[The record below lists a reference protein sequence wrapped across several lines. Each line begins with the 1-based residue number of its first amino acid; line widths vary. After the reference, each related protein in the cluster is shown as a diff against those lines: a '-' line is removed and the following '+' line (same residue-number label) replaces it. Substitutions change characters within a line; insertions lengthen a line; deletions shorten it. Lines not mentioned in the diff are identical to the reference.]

1 LQDFSGF
8 RLLVLLPRERVMWP
22 APGQYDK
29 PEPKKH
35 PLLGAPLDPLP
46 GLQVRC
52 VVIVS
57 CTAVI
62 VVLLVSAQVSSYA
75 AGGIFVHGTLPP
87 PEPPPAHLATL
98 QSDKLPMIKVLPHC
112 CMVSWSKS

>member
-46 GLQVRC
+46 GLQVHE
-52 VVIVS
+52 
-57 CTAVI
+57 ANA
-62 VVLLVSAQVSSYA
+62 L
-75 AGGIFVHGTLPP
+75 F
-87 PEPPPAHLATL
+87 
-98 QSDKLPMIKVLPHC
+98 D
-112 CMVSWSKS
+112 

>member
-29 PEPKKH
+29 PERKKH

-46 GLQVRC
+46 GLQVREAYAIFIRFYDHSHC
-52 VVIVS
+52 YS
-57 CTAVI
+57 C
-62 VVLLVSAQVSSYA
+62 
-75 AGGIFVHGTLPP
+75 
-87 PEPPPAHLATL
+87 
-98 QSDKLPMIKVLPHC
+98 
-112 CMVSWSKS
+112 

>member
-1 LQDFSGF
+1 MCLSDVACLLCLCLSECGLQDFSGF

-46 GLQVRC
+46 GLQVRR
-52 VVIVS
+52 
-57 CTAVI
+57 
-62 VVLLVSAQVSSYA
+62 A
-75 AGGIFVHGTLPP
+75 AFL
-87 PEPPPAHLATL
+87 
-98 QSDKLPMIKVLPHC
+98 
-112 CMVSWSKS
+112 

>member
-1 LQDFSGF
+1 MLLRASITCRPVSLCLQDFSGF

-46 GLQVRC
+46 GLQVC
-52 VVIVS
+52 N
-57 CTAVI
+57 
-62 VVLLVSAQVSSYA
+62 Q
-75 AGGIFVHGTLPP
+75 
-87 PEPPPAHLATL
+87 
-98 QSDKLPMIKVLPHC
+98 
-112 CMVSWSKS
+112 

>member
-1 LQDFSGF
+1 VGFNLLPAHTLMCLQDFSGF

-46 GLQVRC
+46 GLQVCNDVTRFIC
-52 VVIVS
+52 IRYTWYTGCLNV
-57 CTAVI
+57 
-62 VVLLVSAQVSSYA
+62 
-75 AGGIFVHGTLPP
+75 
-87 PEPPPAHLATL
+87 
-98 QSDKLPMIKVLPHC
+98 
-112 CMVSWSKS
+112 W